1 MTTTFAVEPATP
13 TISSVFQTV
22 VRSFRTLKARRTQ
35 RLALRT
41 LIEMDASRLDDLG
54 INVEDIRDAIN
65 APHAGATLANRR
77 AARAS
82 NWVPNTVPAV

>member
-1 MTTTFAVEPATP
+1 MTTIFATETTTLTV
-13 TISSVFQTV
+13 SSVFQTV
-22 VRSFRTLKARRTQ
+22 VRGLRSRQARRAQ

-54 INVEDIRDAIN
+54 INVQDIRDAIN
-65 APHAGATLANRR
+65 APHAGATLADRR

-82 NWVPNTVPAV
+82 NWTPNTVPAV